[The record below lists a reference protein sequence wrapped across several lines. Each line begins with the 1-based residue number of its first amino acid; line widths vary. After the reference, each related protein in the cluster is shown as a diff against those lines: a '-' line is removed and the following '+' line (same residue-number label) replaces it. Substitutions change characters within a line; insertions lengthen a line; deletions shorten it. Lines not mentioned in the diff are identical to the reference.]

1 MSGLRVD
8 AIGNYN
14 YVPMVY
20 PTVRIDSTRLEQSR
34 EILRRQAM
42 DVHTKKTISYYNML
56 ADKMN
61 SVSALNY
68 DSRGSLVEWV
78 VAEYS
83 QDFKA

>member
-8 AIGNYN
+8 AIGSYN

-42 DVHTKKTISYYNML
+42 DVHTKKTISYYNRL

-68 DSRGSLVEWV
+68 DSRGSLVEWG
-78 VAEYS
+78 VAGYS
-83 QDFKA
+83 QDVNA